1 MNYENVKNTLKD
13 IYRKV
18 LDRNIDDTI
27 FEPGNHLIDSLLIDS
42 LLALRMLILVEQEF
56 SIVIEDDALAI
67 ELLDDINKACDYI
80 MSEAS

>member
-1 MNYENVKNTLKD
+1 MKKTLKD

-18 LDRNIDDTI
+18 LDKNIDDII
-27 FEPGNHLIDSLLIDS
+27 FEPGDHLIDSLLIDS

-80 MSEAS
+80 MSEVS

>member
-80 MSEAS
+80 MSEVS